1 MLRRSVRQDTRP
13 RAQSRGFTLIELL
26 VVIAIIAILVSLL
39 LPAVQQAREAARRSQ
54 CQNNLKQIGLAA
66 HNYHS
71 AYNRFPIGCGGTSN
85 NIPNGNNLTNNDRLS
100 GFVTLL
106 PFMDQT
112 ALWNEIRNPS
122 TFTLD
127 LATGARVAKPAPAWN
142 AMGPKPDMGI
152 AAGEALYPAWTN
164 GVPSL
169 LCPSD
174 GEQGNDRLGNINYAM
189 NWGDNGAGVRQY
201 SAKSMPNP
209 AKPDGAPATARGMF
223 FRGDSIGL
231 QDVRDGSTNTI
242 MFSEIG
248 IGPLA
253 QRGPYQRH
261 VLRNQSSLTF
271 NDATG
276 YANPSLCLTLA
287 RNEKTPGFYP
297 DAVPT
302 GQMDA
307 RGEQWADGAGG
318 DTGFTTILPPN
329 GPSCSNP
336 GAFQNSI
343 VTAGSFHAGG
353 VQGVL
358 GDGSVRFISETIN
371 AGDPTKANPLLGKS
385 PYGVWGALGTR
396 NGGEVETEF

>member
-1 MLRRSVRQDTRP
+1 
-13 RAQSRGFTLIELL
+13 
-26 VVIAIIAILVSLL
+26 
-39 LPAVQQAREAARRSQ
+39 
-54 CQNNLKQIGLAA
+54 
-66 HNYHS
+66 
-71 AYNRFPIGCGGTSN
+71 
-85 NIPNGNNLTNNDRLS
+85 
-100 GFVTLL
+100 
-106 PFMDQT
+106 MDQT

-122 TFTLD
+122 AFKLD
-127 LATGARVAKPAPAWN
+127 PATGARVAKSPPWN

-152 AAGEALYPAWTN
+152 NTALPEDLYPAWTN

-189 NWGDNGAGVRQY
+189 NWGDNGGGVRQW
-201 SAKSMPNP
+201 SAKSMPDH
-209 AKPDGAPATARGMF
+209 AKPEGAPATARGMF

-242 MFSEIG
+242 MFAEIG
-248 IGPLA
+248 IGPLG

-261 VLRNQSSLTF
+261 ILRNQASLTF

-276 YANPSLCLTLA
+276 YANPSLCVTLTKNDA
-287 RNEKTPGFYP
+287 DPGFYP
-297 DAVPT
+297 ATAPT

-358 GDGSVRFISETIN
+358 GDGSVKFLSETVN
-371 AGDPTKANPLLGKS
+371 AGDPTKANPLGGKS

-396 NGGEVETEF
+396 AGGEIETEF